1 VSYEVTGIPMSMEY
15 SEKDDKFRLKLL
27 VKDKRFEGI
36 MDINVVSIVECK
48 PYEIDLEADRKIEV
62 EREKKKVII
71 KLMDEKDAL
80 RRAMLHFSYLE
91 KETMQMEEGIYQIT
105 LFYDR
110 NDEIEIILQIL
121 SFGPLIEV
129 MDPQDFRNKLKERIV
144 KQREWLK

>member
-1 VSYEVTGIPMSMEY
+1 
-15 SEKDDKFRLKLL
+15 
-27 VKDKRFEGI
+27 
-36 MDINVVSIVECK
+36 
-48 PYEIDLEADRKIEV
+48 
-62 EREKKKVII
+62 
-71 KLMDEKDAL
+71 MDEKDAL